1 MSEPTVVFLHIG
13 KTGGTT
19 LRRVLRRQYPESEMM
34 VVRAR
39 ARPREETLADFAKLP
54 EAERARPRLILG
66 HTVFGLHELVPRPS
80 TYITLLRRPVSLVL
94 SQYGFVRRTPG
105 HRHHQAAQGM
115 GLEEYLASGLAQEMN
130 NSQTRALAG
139 AVEVPYGEN
148 PPELLELAKRNVEEH
163 FRVVGLTERF
173 DESLV
178 LFGLAFGWSRLSYV
192 RANVASKRVV
202 PSPAWLAEIERL
214 NALDLEL
221 YDWAERRLQATIDG
235 EPRFAAA
242 YARFERRNRLYQPWG
257 KVTYTL
263 PKRLHTRL
271 QAPRSAGEPA

>member
-39 ARPREETLADFAKLP
+39 ARPREETLADFAELP
-54 EAERARPRLILG
+54 EVERARPRLILG

-139 AVEVPYGEN
+139 AVDVPYGEN

-202 PSPAWLAEIERL
+202 PSPAGLAEIERL

>member
-1 MSEPTVVFLHIG
+1 VSEPTVVFLHIG

-39 ARPREETLADFAKLP
+39 ARPREETLADFAELP

-139 AVEVPYGEN
+139 AVDVPYGEN

-202 PSPAWLAEIERL
+202 PSPAGLAEIERL

-263 PKRLHTRL
+263 PKRLHARL

>member
-54 EAERARPRLILG
+54 EVERARPRLILG

-139 AVEVPYGEN
+139 AVDVPYGEN

-202 PSPAWLAEIERL
+202 PSPAGLAEIERL

-221 YDWAERRLQATIDG
+221 YDWAEQRLQAAIDR

-257 KVTYTL
+257 TMTYTL

>member
-19 LRRVLRRQYPESEMM
+19 LRRVLRRQYTESEMM

-39 ARPREETLADFAKLP
+39 ARPREETLADFAELP

-139 AVEVPYGEN
+139 AVDVPYGEN

-202 PSPAWLAEIERL
+202 PSPAGLAEIERL

>member
-1 MSEPTVVFLHIG
+1 VSEPTVVFLHIG

-54 EAERARPRLILG
+54 EVERARPRLILG

-115 GLEEYLASGLAQEMN
+115 GLEEYLTSGLAQEMD

-202 PSPAWLAEIERL
+202 PSPAGLAEIERL

>member
-202 PSPAWLAEIERL
+202 PSPAGLAEIERL

>member
-1 MSEPTVVFLHIG
+1 VSEPTVVFLHIG

-39 ARPREETLADFAKLP
+39 ARPREETLADFAELP

-115 GLEEYLASGLAQEMN
+115 GFEEYLASGLAQEMN

-139 AVEVPYGEN
+139 AVDVPYGEN

-202 PSPAWLAEIERL
+202 PSPAGLAEIERL

>member
-1 MSEPTVVFLHIG
+1 VSEPTVVFLHIG

-115 GLEEYLASGLAQEMN
+115 GLEEYLVSGLAQEMN

-202 PSPAWLAEIERL
+202 PSPAGLAEIERL

-263 PKRLHTRL
+263 PKRLHARL

>member
-115 GLEEYLASGLAQEMN
+115 GLEEYLVSGLAQEMN

-202 PSPAWLAEIERL
+202 PSPAGLAEIERL

-263 PKRLHTRL
+263 PKRLHARL

>member
-19 LRRVLRRQYPESEMM
+19 LRRVLRRQYTESEMM

-39 ARPREETLADFAKLP
+39 ARPREETLADFAELP

-139 AVEVPYGEN
+139 AVDVPYGEN

-192 RANVASKRVV
+192 RANVASRRVV
-202 PSPAWLAEIERL
+202 PSPAGLAEIERL

-242 YARFERRNRLYQPWG
+242 YSRFERRNRLYQPWG

-263 PKRLHTRL
+263 PKRLHARL

>member
-1 MSEPTVVFLHIG
+1 VSEPTVVFLHIG

-39 ARPREETLADFAKLP
+39 ARPREETLADFAELP

-139 AVEVPYGEN
+139 AVDVPYGEN

-202 PSPAWLAEIERL
+202 PSPAGLAEIERL

>member
-1 MSEPTVVFLHIG
+1 VSEPTVVFLHIG

-115 GLEEYLASGLAQEMN
+115 GLEEYLVSGLAQEMN

-202 PSPAWLAEIERL
+202 PSPAGLAEIERL

-221 YDWAERRLQATIDG
+221 YDWAERRLEATIDG

>member
-1 MSEPTVVFLHIG
+1 VSEPTVVFLHIG

-19 LRRVLRRQYPESEMM
+19 LRRVLRRQYTESEMM

-39 ARPREETLADFAKLP
+39 ARPREETLADFAELP

-139 AVEVPYGEN
+139 AVDVPYGEN
-148 PPELLELAKRNVEEH
+148 PPELLKLAKRNVEEH

-202 PSPAWLAEIERL
+202 PSPAGLAEIERL

-242 YARFERRNRLYQPWG
+242 YARFERRNRLYQPRG

>member
-1 MSEPTVVFLHIG
+1 VSEPTVVFLHIG

-19 LRRVLRRQYPESEMM
+19 LRRVLRRQYTESEMM

-39 ARPREETLADFAKLP
+39 ARPREETLADFAELP

-139 AVEVPYGEN
+139 AVDVPYGEN

-202 PSPAWLAEIERL
+202 PSPAGLAEIERL

-242 YARFERRNRLYQPWG
+242 YSRFERRNRLYQAWG

-263 PKRLHTRL
+263 PKRLHARL